1 VSLTF
6 VDVSGDGRASTVTF
20 GGIVSRTT
28 LSNFSVLFPDLS
40 FATTTISFSPSI
52 SVTSAENLPSAS
64 TVASTPFTRTVG
76 TPALSVAIPVIV
88 TVGLL
93 VGDTGLSTE
102 SSGAIV
108 SAPTTTT
115 VFPGT
120 YPSFVAVIS
129 ISPASVGLTKNF
141 TTPSASVTPAKST
154 PAP

>member
-1 VSLTF
+1 M
-6 VDVSGDGRASTVTF
+6 
-20 GGIVSRTT
+20 
-28 LSNFSVLFPDLS
+28 
-40 FATTTISFSPSI
+40 SFSPSL

-64 TVASTPFTRTVG
+64 TVASILFTRTVG

-115 VFPGT
+115 VLPGT
-120 YPSFVAVIS
+120 YPSLETVIS

-141 TTPSASVTPAKST
+141 ATPSPSVTPAKST